1 MKQNAI
7 KYIFSVFLFCIFTS
21 ILANSC
27 FGQSDSVRYLNP
39 VFETIDI
46 KQDIEFGEVINFR
59 GNTEKLLLDVYSP
72 AGDSLKNRP
81 VILWIHGGGFRIGN
95 DKSQRYIVTMASEF
109 AKRGYVC
116 LSINYRVR
124 TNPKDDKPGTLTDA
138 LEDAMTGLNWLRNN
152 AEKLNIDKT
161 KIIVGGGS
169 AGGRVAVNL
178 CYKDQTETE
187 KWDKSGIVGL
197 VDLWGSPDQSW
208 RMFEVDK
215 NDTPAIIVHGTED
228 QSVLFA
234 NSEQLIKE
242 LKSSGVKYEL
252 VKIEGEGHTPT
263 SHMDDFIVNI
273 SHFLYDLIK

>member
-7 KYIFSVFLFCIFTS
+7 KYIFSAFLFFIFTS
-21 ILANSC
+21 VSGNLC
-27 FGQSDSVRYLNP
+27 FGQSDPVRYLNP

-59 GNTEKLLLDVYSP
+59 SKTEKLLLDVYSP
-72 AGDSLKNRP
+72 VGDSLKNRP
-81 VILWIHGGGFRIGN
+81 AILWIHGGGFRIGN
-95 DKSQRYIVTMASEF
+95 DKSQGYIVKMASEF

-116 LSINYRVR
+116 LSIDYRVR
-124 TNPKDDKPGTLTDA
+124 NNPKDDKKGTLTDA
-138 LEDAMTGLNWLRNN
+138 LEDAMTGLGWLRNN
-152 AEKLNIDKT
+152 AEKLGIDKN
-161 KIIVGGGS
+161 KIIIGGGS
-169 AGGRVAVNL
+169 AGGRIAVNL
-178 CYKDQTETE
+178 CYKDQTETK

-242 LKSSGVKYEL
+242 LESSGVKYEL